1 MKPHRK
7 RIFLMIL
14 CGIAAVIA
22 LIWPALPMAGGP
34 DRLAAIPLDGPD
46 FHSTPLELSDA
57 DKEFLAGASAVQRI
71 IHPRRGGPIML
82 SVIDGDGNRHAVHD
96 PSYCLAGSGWVVR
109 SEKPMAM
116 SSGEAKWISMEKDG
130 ATMESLWFYDDGRG
144 QFTSTLTYWWRT
156 SLRRATRGLSGP
168 EPLLVTLRVPPGEEA
183 DWQRIRQVVL
193 PALGFH

>member
-14 CGIAAVIA
+14 CGSAAVVA
-22 LIWPALPMAGGP
+22 LIWPALPMADGP

-57 DKEFLAGASAVQRI
+57 DKEFLAGASAVQRLVQ
-71 IHPRRGGPIML
+71 PRRGGPIMF

-109 SEKPMAM
+109 SEKKMAM
-116 SSGEAKWISMEKDG
+116 SSGEATWISMEKDG
-130 ATMESLWFYDDGRG
+130 ATMESLWFYDDGKR
-144 QFTSTLTYWWRT
+144 QFTSPLTYWWRT
-156 SLRRATRGLSGP
+156 SLRRATRGLSGS
-168 EPLLVTLRVPPGEEA
+168 EPLLVMLRVPPGEEA
-183 DWQRIRQVVL
+183 DWQRVRQVLL
-193 PALGFH
+193 PALGFQ